1 MDLFFGLLRLLSFA
15 ISIYSFLC
23 LIRLLLSFSPSLQ
36 QNSFYA
42 FLTSICDPYLYLF
55 RKLTFLRLNQLDFSP
70 IISLGLLYVLTQMLN
85 TIIAIKR
92 FSLGILLSVIVNFA
106 FSIVNSFLFFLIII
120 LAIRLIFL
128 LLNKDTSS
136 IWFSFD
142 QFIKPIADFIT
153 KKFYKNSF
161 YTFQKSL
168 IISLISFI
176 VFSAIFR
183 IVALILVSFF
193 QTLPF

>member
-1 MDLFFGLLRLLSFA
+1 
-15 ISIYSFLC
+15 
-23 LIRLLLSFSPSLQ
+23 LSFSPSLQ

-70 IISLGLLYVLTQMLN
+70 IISLGLLYMLTQMLN

>member
-70 IISLGLLYVLTQMLN
+70 IISLGLLYMLTQMLN

-176 VFSAIFR
+176 VFSAIFK
-183 IVALILVSFF
+183 IVAFILVSFF

>member
-55 RKLTFLRLNQLDFSP
+55 RKLTFLRMNQLDFSP
-70 IISLGLLYVLTQMLN
+70 IISLGLLYMLTQMLN

-176 VFSAIFR
+176 VFSAIFK
-183 IVALILVSFF
+183 IVAFILVSFF

>member
-70 IISLGLLYVLTQMLN
+70 IISLGLLYMLTQMLN

-176 VFSAIFR
+176 VFSAILK
-183 IVALILVSFF
+183 IVAFILVSFF

>member
-1 MDLFFGLLRLLSFA
+1 M
-15 ISIYSFLC
+15 
-23 LIRLLLSFSPSLQ
+23 
-36 QNSFYA
+36 
-42 FLTSICDPYLYLF
+42 
-55 RKLTFLRLNQLDFSP
+55 
-70 IISLGLLYVLTQMLN
+70 LTQMLN

-176 VFSAIFR
+176 VFSAILK

>member
-55 RKLTFLRLNQLDFSP
+55 RKLTFLRMNQLDFSP
-70 IISLGLLYVLTQMLN
+70 IISLGLLYMLTQMLN

>member
-36 QNSFYA
+36 QNSFYT

-70 IISLGLLYVLTQMLN
+70 IISLGLLYMLTQMLN

-176 VFSAIFR
+176 VFSAILK
-183 IVALILVSFF
+183 IVAFILVSFF

>member
-55 RKLTFLRLNQLDFSP
+55 RKLTFLRMNQLDFSP
-70 IISLGLLYVLTQMLN
+70 IISLGLLYMLTQMLN

-176 VFSAIFR
+176 VFSAILK

>member
-70 IISLGLLYVLTQMLN
+70 IISLGLLYMLTQMLN

-176 VFSAIFR
+176 VFSAILR

>member
-70 IISLGLLYVLTQMLN
+70 IISLGLLYMLTQMLN

-176 VFSAIFR
+176 VFSAILK

>member
-70 IISLGLLYVLTQMLN
+70 IISLGLLYMLTQMLN

>member
-1 MDLFFGLLRLLSFA
+1 MDLFFGLLRLVSFA

-55 RKLTFLRLNQLDFSP
+55 RKLTFLRMNQLDFSP
-70 IISLGLLYVLTQMLN
+70 IISLGLLYMLTQMLN

>member
-1 MDLFFGLLRLLSFA
+1 MDLFFGLLRLVSFA

-55 RKLTFLRLNQLDFSP
+55 RKLTFLRMNQLDFSP
-70 IISLGLLYVLTQMLN
+70 IISLGLLYMLTQMLN

-176 VFSAIFR
+176 VFSAILK
-183 IVALILVSFF
+183 IVAFILVSFF

>member
-36 QNSFYA
+36 QNSFYT

-70 IISLGLLYVLTQMLN
+70 IISLGLLYMLTQMLN

>member
-55 RKLTFLRLNQLDFSP
+55 RKLTFLRMNQLDFSP
-70 IISLGLLYVLTQMLN
+70 IISLGLLYMLTQMLN

-176 VFSAIFR
+176 VFSAILK
-183 IVALILVSFF
+183 IVAFILVSFF

>member
-36 QNSFYA
+36 QNSFYT

-70 IISLGLLYVLTQMLN
+70 IISLGLLYMLTQMLN

-176 VFSAIFR
+176 VFSAILK

>member
-70 IISLGLLYVLTQMLN
+70 IISLGLLYMLTQMLN

-176 VFSAIFR
+176 VFSAILKILAF
-183 IVALILVSFF
+183 ILVSFF

>member
-55 RKLTFLRLNQLDFSP
+55 RKLTFLRMNQLDFSP
-70 IISLGLLYVLTQMLN
+70 IISLGLLYMLTQMLN

-168 IISLISFI
+168 IVSLISFI

>member
-1 MDLFFGLLRLLSFA
+1 MDLFFGLLRLVSFA

-70 IISLGLLYVLTQMLN
+70 IISLGLLYMLTQMLN